1 MSTLSPLPGGFAV
14 EVAHVRARTERIA
27 FAGRDD
33 HPHRVV
39 GTGLFQR
46 GQILAEQCPSQ
57 AVALLRPVEPADLH
71 GAVSLDHEFAHRGT
85 PAQRSSGNLPALTVD
100 CSSTYSDRPSEP
112 NSRPMPDCL
121 NPPKGQLVSSVYMLM
136 P

>member
-1 MSTLSPLPGGFAV
+1 MSAPALNASPSPVVTTTRTASS
-14 EVAHVRARTERIA
+14 VRASSNAARYWRSSTPVKPLRSCGRLSRQTCTAPCRSTTSSLIA
-27 FAGRDD
+27 V
-33 HPHRVV
+33 P
-39 GTGLFQR
+39 
-46 GQILAEQCPSQ
+46 
-57 AVALLRPVEPADLH
+57 
-71 GAVSLDHEFAHRGT
+71 